1 MNTIFSRFKVILD
14 MCATYC
20 KAMLLIKLNHEKTSV
35 LIFTKLNDVKKS
47 QNHRFSFMRSFISFF
62 WLQSIKEISQ
72 EKILVRN
79 NKYNKKCK
87 ILLVILLL
95 TTTILLGP
103 PSDKKKLN

>member
-79 NKYNKKCK
+79 NKYNKKMQN
-87 ILLVILLL
+87 
-95 TTTILLGP
+95 TTSNTITYYNNTTRSPLRQ
-103 PSDKKKLN
+103 NN